1 MSLHVRAGAC
11 AKVIA
16 GLPHSYKYVVQ
27 GQVIVVIRIKIIL
40 GWYLDDHDILHE
52 LTSGF
57 WSCKA
62 LHSRLEVL

>member
-27 GQVIVVIRIKIIL
+27 GQVIVIIRIKIIL
-40 GWYLDDHDILHE
+40 G
-52 LTSGF
+52 
-57 WSCKA
+57 
-62 LHSRLEVL
+62 